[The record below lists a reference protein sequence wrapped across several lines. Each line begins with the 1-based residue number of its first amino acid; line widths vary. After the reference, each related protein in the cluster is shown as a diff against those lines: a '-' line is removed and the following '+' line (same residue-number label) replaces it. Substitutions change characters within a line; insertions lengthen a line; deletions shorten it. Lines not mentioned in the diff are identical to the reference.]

1 MTKKKHKGSPLL
13 VLISFCQD
21 GALNEHLA
29 RRAPQHDHPPDDY
42 HAGAADSFRHWLLKG
57 HPKLVQFAGAIDPIV
72 GGRFIRAM
80 RANLFTWALLPAMHE
95 YIGVYNDSKRG
106 EVNANDLAKAV
117 TVYLDEPHRPAMAQ
131 ATALLYCDLYSP
143 CLHQHKSDNDVL
155 ETGKTWRPIYAELLA
170 VTASPELILQR
181 LEAGEPV
188 LNVPWSFQHKSE
200 SRVRAT
206 RAAIALLR
214 AGRCDSPNT
223 EVAKAV
229 RWQLLFA
236 LSACEHY
243 ARGHLVVEARDGK
256 ERRAGRLTAGALGAD
271 GGHKRTLLERTKA
284 HSVNCYVESMFAFY
298 DNVGRRTSSRV
309 SLGTAS
315 ALTMCKQNDVQGM
328 FDALSDD
335 ARVLH
340 NANAK
345 KGAAPLFAEY
355 AAQKAAA
362 SDVHMERR
370 RALAEKGKES
380 KATAKRRFT
389 EVHNSGCLASP
400 GGLDVA
406 YAACEGGKGKRKDLL
421 DGQLRFFR
429 LMFGANESV
438 AEMKCSDGGRIYGL
452 THQGVRRD
460 DAVLLQNIKLL
471 MSVTE
476 GSNPLAIEDANLDR
490 RVKRAATFATETA
503 TSAAMVGLTKQK
515 PARLAKF
522 EESSA
527 QQAKRCKTI
536 IDMGGESGRL
546 EGKKSFYLA
555 EDNDG
560 AGAAPEGYEQG
571 KLTNS
576 DGKDRFY
583 LCPAPGRA

>member
-1 MTKKKHKGSPLL
+1 M
-13 VLISFCQD
+13 
-21 GALNEHLA
+21 
-29 RRAPQHDHPPDDY
+29 
-42 HAGAADSFRHWLLKG
+42 
-57 HPKLVQFAGAIDPIV
+57 
-72 GGRFIRAM
+72 
-80 RANLFTWALLPAMHE
+80 
-95 YIGVYNDSKRG
+95 
-106 EVNANDLAKAV
+106 
-117 TVYLDEPHRPAMAQ
+117 
-131 ATALLYCDLYSP
+131 
-143 CLHQHKSDNDVL
+143 
-155 ETGKTWRPIYAELLA
+155 
-170 VTASPELILQR
+170 
-181 LEAGEPV
+181 
-188 LNVPWSFQHKSE
+188 
-200 SRVRAT
+200 
-206 RAAIALLR
+206 
-214 AGRCDSPNT
+214 
-223 EVAKAV
+223 
-229 RWQLLFA
+229 
-236 LSACEHY
+236 
-243 ARGHLVVEARDGK
+243 
-256 ERRAGRLTAGALGAD
+256 
-271 GGHKRTLLERTKA
+271 
-284 HSVNCYVESMFAFY
+284 
-298 DNVGRRTSSRV
+298 
-309 SLGTAS
+309 
-315 ALTMCKQNDVQGM
+315 
-328 FDALSDD
+328 
-335 ARVLH
+335 
-340 NANAK
+340 
-345 KGAAPLFAEY
+345 
-355 AAQKAAA
+355 
-362 SDVHMERR
+362 
-370 RALAEKGKES
+370 
-380 KATAKRRFT
+380 
-389 EVHNSGCLASP
+389 
-400 GGLDVA
+400 A

-560 AGAAPEGYEQG
+560 TGAAPEGYEQG